1 LQKLFPKVYQSCTCR
16 YTSHTTSAVLP
27 LQPVAVS
34 EAALQDE
41 SEFAYMMEVSA
52 LPPPISEDILD
63 SPEDI
68 ADKEVQAWL
77 NYDPYKSDIGSVNQS
92 KNPMLHLKTFS
103 PLDFWEDNKQKFP
116 LLYRLACRY
125 LLSPCAE
132 SFAERMFSSGGA
144 LAGNC
149 SIETVERR
157 IQMRVNSRF
166 LEKSFGLLRKV
177 KVPGGY
183 EYLLNLDKVKH
194 AIEDE
199 EFGDSIED

>member
-1 LQKLFPKVYQSCTCR
+1 
-16 YTSHTTSAVLP
+16 
-27 LQPVAVS
+27 
-34 EAALQDE
+34 
-41 SEFAYMMEVSA
+41 MMEVSA

-103 PLDFWEDNKQKFP
+103 PLDFWEDNKEKFP
-116 LLYRLACRY
+116 LIPPCRY
-125 LLSPCAE
+125 LPSPCAE

-149 SIETVERR
+149 
-157 IQMRVNSRF
+157 
-166 LEKSFGLLRKV
+166 
-177 KVPGGY
+177 
-183 EYLLNLDKVKH
+183 
-194 AIEDE
+194 
-199 EFGDSIED
+199 